1 MENLNTNNVENNN
14 PKIYVADLAAY
25 NNGYLH
31 GVWIDAT
38 EDLDAIQDQVN
49 DMLKTSPIDGV
60 AEEWAIHDFECFAGY
75 HVGEYDSL
83 ETLHEIAL
91 FLEEHGDAASAAL
104 SYCSDLDEAREMVE
118 DRYHGCHDSEEE
130 FAAQLYEDCYE
141 IPEYLQYY
149 IDYEKVAR
157 DLFINDFISVA
168 GKDHQIH
175 VFSH

>member
-1 MENLNTNNVENNN
+1 MENLEINLIENNN
-14 PKIYVADLAAY
+14 PKIYVADLCAY

-49 DMLKTSPIDGV
+49 DMLKASPIGIF
-60 AEEWAIHDFECFAGY
+60 AEEWAIHDFECFGGY
-75 HVGEYDSL
+75 HVSEYESF
-83 ETLHEIAL
+83 ETLHDIAL
-91 FLEEHGDAASAAL
+91 FLKEHGDVASAAL
-104 SYCSDLDEAREMVE
+104 SYSSDLDEAREMVE

-157 DLFINDFISVA
+157 DLFINDFISVE